1 LLLCGQNRI
10 KLSDN
15 YQALISLLLPEGIL
29 DYFDIVNLSNDKSGL
44 SIYLDEK
51 NLPPVGYTAADLES
65 KGFLSEIRVQDFPI
79 RGKKAF
85 LCIRRRR
92 WEVISNKEIISR
104 DWKLVQSGTRMTKE
118 FAAFLKGIFG

>member
-1 LLLCGQNRI
+1 M
-10 KLSDN
+10 
-15 YQALISLLLPEGIL
+15 LLPEGII
-29 DYFDIVNLSNDKSGL
+29 DYFDIVNLISDKSGL

-51 NLPPVGYTAADLES
+51 NVAPVGYKAEDIES
-65 KGFLSEIRVQDFPI
+65 KGFLAEIRVQDFPI

-92 WEVISNKEIISR
+92 WEVRSTNEIISR

>member
-1 LLLCGQNRI
+1 MA
-10 KLSDN
+10 DN

-29 DYFDIVNLSNDKSGL
+29 EYFDIVNLESDKSGL

-51 NLPPVGYTAADLES
+51 NLPPSGYTAAELEF
-65 KGFLSEIRVQDFPI
+65 KGFLAEVRLQDFPI

-85 LCIRRRR
+85 FCIRRRR
-92 WEVISNKEIISR
+92 WEVKSSSELISR
-104 DWKLVQSGTRMTKE
+104 DWKLVQSGTRMTQE